1 MLCESNSRVRI
12 SLMSVF
18 IFAILPTGPNKISL
32 QHLTVRNPPNIPNL
46 FAYGP
51 NGKCLFS

>member
-1 MLCESNSRVRI
+1 VLCESNSRVRI

-32 QHLTVRNPPNIPNL
+32 QHLTVRNPHMVLTENV
-46 FAYGP
+46 FFRD
-51 NGKCLFS
+51 KQ